1 MIYSKRTSIHSASW
15 NQVGDLVRAE
25 VEHSEVDRI
34 NIKADIMDVKVRIDR
49 CENWLSQV
57 HDAVDGRRGLRPCV
71 RDLVT
76 CVKELKKAIHNIKE
90 TKLVR
95 LSKKVDDNGD
105 KIDKH
110 TMSLNV
116 ANQRLKRVQCGVVNF
131 HEETNERLDKMETQ
145 QQEMLAQ
152 QHEVLA
158 MLRNMNMQ
166 PPGPKT
172 SMAKPKY

>member
-49 CENWLSQV
+49 CENRLTQL
-57 HDAVDGRRGLRPCV
+57 HDVVDGRRGLRPCV